1 MEIIKSILL
10 GIVQGL
16 TEFLPISSSGH
27 LEIFKVILGFEIGL
41 NNNILFTLILHL
53 ATSFSVIVV
62 YWIDIKKIFK
72 SVFSLKK
79 DENTYFF
86 SLILISIF
94 PAGIVGFFFEEKIS
108 NLFDGNIILVGSML
122 LLTSI
127 ILFISD
133 FKIKTTNKLDYVK
146 SFFVGVSQALAI
158 IPGISRS
165 GLTICSSVLMGVNR
179 ELAAKFSFLM
189 VLPIIFGS
197 FLKILIFDEI
207 IFNQEIISSYVFGF
221 LSAFISGIFACKWMI
236 VIVKKSKMKYF
247 SLYCLAVGLICIFFS
262 L

>member
-1 MEIIKSILL
+1 MEIIKSIIL

-27 LEIFKVILGFEIGL
+27 LEIFKVVLGFETGL

-62 YWIDIKKIFK
+62 YWNDIKKIFK
-72 SVFSLKK
+72 SILSIKK

-94 PAGIVGFFFEEKIS
+94 PAGIVGFLFEEKIS

-122 LLTSI
+122 LFTSI

-189 VLPIIFGS
+189 VLPLIFGS

-236 VIVKKSKMKYF
+236 ILVKKSKMKYF
-247 SLYCLAVGLICIFFS
+247 SVYCLALGLICIFFS

>member
-10 GIVQGL
+10 GIIQGL

-27 LEIFKVILGFEIGL
+27 LEIFKVILGFETGL

-62 YWIDIKKIFK
+62 YWNDIKKISK
-72 SVFSLKK
+72 SIFSIKK

-122 LLTSI
+122 LFTSI

-133 FKIKTTNKLDYVK
+133 FKIKTTNKLDNVK

-165 GLTICSSVLMGVNR
+165 GLTICSSVLMGINR
-179 ELAAKFSFLM
+179 EFAAKFSFLM

-197 FLKILIFDEI
+197 FLKIIIFDEI
-207 IFNQEIISSYVFGF
+207 IFNQEIISSYFFGF
-221 LSAFISGIFACKWMI
+221 LSAFFSGIFACKWMI
-236 VIVKKSKMKYF
+236 VLVKKSKMKYF
-247 SLYCLAVGLICIFFS
+247 SVYCLTLGLICIFFS

>member
-27 LEIFKVILGFEIGL
+27 LEIFKVILGFETGL

-62 YWIDIKKIFK
+62 YWNDIIKIFK
-72 SVFSLKK
+72 SIFSIKK

-94 PAGIVGFFFEEKIS
+94 PAGIVGFLLEENIS

-122 LLTSI
+122 LFTSI
-127 ILFISD
+127 ILFVSD
-133 FKIKTTNKLDYVK
+133 FKIKTTKKLDYVK

-189 VLPIIFGS
+189 VLPLIFGS

>member
-27 LEIFKVILGFEIGL
+27 LEIFKVVLGFETGL

-62 YWIDIKKIFK
+62 YWDDIKKIFK
-72 SVFSLKK
+72 SVLSIKK
-79 DENTYFF
+79 DENTYFI

-94 PAGIVGFFFEEKIS
+94 PAGTVGFLFEEKIS
-108 NLFDGNIILVGSML
+108 NLFVGNLILVGSML
-122 LLTSI
+122 LFTSI
-127 ILFISD
+127 ILYISD

-146 SFFVGVSQALAI
+146 SFFVGISQALAI

-189 VLPIIFGS
+189 VLPLIFGS

-236 VIVKKSKMKYF
+236 IIVKKSKMKYF
-247 SLYCLAVGLICIFFS
+247 SVYCLALGLICVFFS

>member
-27 LEIFKVILGFEIGL
+27 LEIFKVILGFETGL

-62 YWIDIKKIFK
+62 YWNDIKKIFK
-72 SVFSLKK
+72 SIFSIKK

-94 PAGIVGFFFEEKIS
+94 PAGIVGFLLEEKIS

-127 ILFISD
+127 ILFVSD

-189 VLPIIFGS
+189 VLPLIFGS
-197 FLKILIFDEI
+197 FLKILIFDEL
-207 IFNQEIISSYVFGF
+207 IFNQEIISSYIFGF

-236 VIVKKSKMKYF
+236 VLVKKSKMKYF

>member
-27 LEIFKVILGFEIGL
+27 LEIFNVVLGFETGL

-62 YWIDIKKIFK
+62 YWNDIKKIFK
-72 SVFSLKK
+72 SVFSIKK
-79 DENTYFF
+79 DENTYFL
-86 SLILISIF
+86 SLILISIL
-94 PAGIVGFFFEEKIS
+94 PAGFVGFFFEEKIS

-122 LLTSI
+122 LFTSI

-189 VLPIIFGS
+189 VLPLIFGS
-197 FLKILIFDEI
+197 FLKILIFDEL

-247 SLYCLAVGLICIFFS
+247 SLYCLAIGLICIFFS

>member
-27 LEIFKVILGFEIGL
+27 LEIFKVVLGFETGL

-62 YWIDIKKIFK
+62 YWDDIKKIFK
-72 SVFSLKK
+72 SVLSIKK
-79 DENTYFF
+79 DENTYFI

-94 PAGIVGFFFEEKIS
+94 PAGTVGFFFEEKIS
-108 NLFDGNIILVGSML
+108 NLFVGNLILVGSML
-122 LLTSI
+122 LFTSI
-127 ILFISD
+127 ILYISD

-146 SFFVGVSQALAI
+146 SFFVGISQALAI

-189 VLPIIFGS
+189 VLPLIFGS

-236 VIVKKSKMKYF
+236 IIVKKSKMKYF
-247 SLYCLAVGLICIFFS
+247 SVYCLALGLICVFFS

>member
-27 LEIFKVILGFEIGL
+27 LEIFKVILGFETGL

-62 YWIDIKKIFK
+62 YWNDIKKIFK
-72 SVFSLKK
+72 SVLSIKK

-94 PAGIVGFFFEEKIS
+94 PAGIVGFLFEEKIS

-122 LLTSI
+122 LFTSI
-127 ILFISD
+127 ILFVSD

-189 VLPIIFGS
+189 VLPLIFGS
-197 FLKILIFDEI
+197 FLKILIFDEL

-236 VIVKKSKMKYF
+236 VLVKKSKMKYF
-247 SLYCLAVGLICIFFS
+247 SVYCLALGLICIFFS

>member
-10 GIVQGL
+10 GLVQGL

-27 LEIFKVILGFEIGL
+27 LEIFKVILGFETGL

-62 YWIDIKKIFK
+62 YWKDINKIFK
-72 SVFSLKK
+72 SIFSMKK

-86 SLILISIF
+86 FLILISIF
-94 PAGIVGFFFEEKIS
+94 PAGIVGFLLEEKIS

-122 LLTSI
+122 LFTSI
-127 ILFISD
+127 ILFVSD

-189 VLPIIFGS
+189 VLPLIFGS
-197 FLKILIFDEI
+197 FLKILIFDEL

-247 SLYCLAVGLICIFFS
+247 SLYCLAIGLICIFFS

>member
-27 LEIFKVILGFEIGL
+27 LEIFKVILGFETGL

-62 YWIDIKKIFK
+62 YWNDINKIFK
-72 SVFSLKK
+72 SIFSIKK

-94 PAGIVGFFFEEKIS
+94 PAGIVGFLLEENIS

-122 LLTSI
+122 LFTSI
-127 ILFISD
+127 ILFVSD

-189 VLPIIFGS
+189 VLPLIFGS

-247 SLYCLAVGLICIFFS
+247 SLYCLAIGLICIFFS

>member
-27 LEIFKVILGFEIGL
+27 LEIFKVILGFETGL

-62 YWIDIKKIFK
+62 YWNDINKIFK
-72 SVFSLKK
+72 SIFSIKK

-94 PAGIVGFFFEEKIS
+94 PAGIVGFLLEENIS

-122 LLTSI
+122 LFTSI
-127 ILFISD
+127 ILFVSD

-189 VLPIIFGS
+189 VLPLIFGS

-236 VIVKKSKMKYF
+236 VLVKKSKMKYF